1 VLFDDNTVGMT
12 TIDHASKVH
21 VWRVVGESCGQNCS
35 RPARQSGQL
44 PSESTRQSTAAR
56 SPGLSSINQIIKD
69 HLDSHTYAA
78 QARMFHVS
86 RSIFSRLVDTLTEEE
101 LSKHAVTIAK
111 KDFVDIGLLLRGEFT
126 HIILKHLGKL
136 VTNIFLLD
144 YLFIFE

>member
-1 VLFDDNTVGMT
+1 
-12 TIDHASKVH
+12 
-21 VWRVVGESCGQNCS
+21 
-35 RPARQSGQL
+35 
-44 PSESTRQSTAAR
+44 
-56 SPGLSSINQIIKD
+56 
-69 HLDSHTYAA
+69 
-78 QARMFHVS
+78 MFHVS

-111 KDFVDIGLLLRGEFT
+111 KDFVDIGLLLREFT